1 MLTRIRQ
8 LLSPPIF
15 QGEEEKTRTARFI
28 NSILWAFLLLAIV
41 ISPMVIGLSGSATD
55 RNVSIA
61 IIGVMFPI
69 ILGLLWLTHRGRPVL
84 ASTFFLIFLLIVFTV
99 SSIFFGGVVRSS
111 DTAGYLLLIVM
122 ASLLLGRRGT
132 IAFGI
137 TITVEIAILFWVE
150 HRYES
155 IPIIPLEVQSPI
167 IDLFLFIGI
176 FFMVALLMGFALN
189 DLTETLNRARSNE
202 QELTDRNLELRASR
216 DKLQATTSN
225 LERRNKQVRLAS
237 EIARD
242 VSAAQDVEQ
251 LQKRAVILTKNRFD
265 LYYTGLYLID
275 ERRESAGLRAASGH
289 GAERALEQGF
299 QSRIGGKDALG
310 QVLSTGRPYLVGDT
324 EQDDTFV
331 KHSLFPD
338 TRSELIL
345 PLRVGNRII
354 GAFDFKAQYAYTFK
368 NDDVIVF
375 QTMVDQLAV
384 AIENVRLLSKMQQ
397 TMREMEIASGRYTR
411 EAWDTIGRRTGKS
424 LGYRYRGQDIE
435 PAEEYPPEAREAWRQ
450 GRSVVITQPD
460 REDDGQSGTNVAAVP
475 IKFRDQV
482 IAMLRLSS
490 KENTISDQTISLV
503 EEAADRLALAL
514 ENARLLEET
523 QQRAAREQLTRQ
535 VSEEMQRAT
544 EIDNLVQSTMQQL
557 SDALSAS
564 HLVVHLGTE
573 DELKSKLDIQN
584 QDTSQPINKEQ
595 NQ

>member
-8 LLSPPIF
+8 LLSPPVF
-15 QGEEEKTRTARFI
+15 AGDEEKTRVARLLNGI
-28 NSILWAFLLLAIV
+28 IWTLLVLTILIAPITIV
-41 ISPMVIGLSGSATD
+41 ISSDATD
-55 RNVSIA
+55 RTVSMV
-61 IIGVMFPI
+61 IIGIMVPSLLVF
-69 ILGLLWLTHRGRPVL
+69 LWLVHRGRSQL
-84 ASTFFLIFLLIVFTV
+84 TSTLILLLLLIIFTV
-99 SSIFFGGVVRSS
+99 SSIFFGGVRSA
-111 DTAGYLLLIVM
+111 DAAGFLLLIVM
-122 ASLLLGRRGT
+122 ASLLLGRRAT
-132 IAFGI
+132 IVYSIII
-137 TITVEIAILFWVE
+137 TLDVSILAWIE
-150 HRYES
+150 NTYEN
-155 IPIIPLEVQSPI
+155 IPIIPLSAQSFI
-167 IDLFLFIGI
+167 GDVVIFLGI
-176 FFMVALLMGFALN
+176 FFLVVILMGFALN
-189 DLTETLNRARSNE
+189 DLTEALERARSNQ
-202 QELTDRNLELRASR
+202 QELTDRNLELRANR
-216 DKLQATTSN
+216 DTLQATTTN

-237 EIARD
+237 EVARD

-251 LQKRAVILTKNRFD
+251 LLKRAAILTKNRFD

-275 ERRESAGLRAASGH
+275 ERRESAALKAASGH
-289 GAERALEQGF
+289 GAKRALEQRF
-299 QSRIGGKDALG
+299 QARIGGKDALG

-324 EQDDTFV
+324 EQDDAFV
-331 KHSLFPD
+331 KRTLFPD

-354 GAFDFKAQYAYTFK
+354 GAFDFKAQYAHTFI
-368 NDDVIVF
+368 NEDVVVF
-375 QTMVDQLAV
+375 QTMVDQVAV

-411 EAWDTIGRRTGKS
+411 EAWDTIGRRAGKS

-450 GRSVVITQPD
+450 GRSVVITQPY

-482 IAMLRLSS
+482 IAMFRLSS